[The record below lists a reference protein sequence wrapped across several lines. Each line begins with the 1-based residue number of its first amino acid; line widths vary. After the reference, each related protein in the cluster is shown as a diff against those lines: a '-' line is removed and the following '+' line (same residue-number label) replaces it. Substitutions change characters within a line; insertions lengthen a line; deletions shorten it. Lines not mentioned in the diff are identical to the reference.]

1 MYFRRAQHRR
11 AARIIA
17 YGDADAMVA
26 GGAEKASTP
35 LGVGGFGAAR
45 ALSTRND
52 NPQAASR
59 PWDKDRD
66 GFVLGDGAG
75 MVVLEEYEHAKN
87 AVPKSTPRSLASA

>member
-1 MYFRRAQHRR
+1 M
-11 AARIIA
+11 IA

-26 GGAEKASTP
+26 GGAESQYP

-59 PWDKDRD
+59 PGTKTVTVSCW
-66 GFVLGDGAG
+66 A
-75 MVVLEEYEHAKN
+75 MVQVCSFW
-87 AVPKSTPRSLASA
+87 KSTNMRKTWRENLC